1 MLDETRKHYFR
12 IANTTIFNTQF
23 EDIFIEIFN
32 KNIKV
37 TKTRQYN
44 ISKRNIIVRL
54 ICESTIKIIL
64 KKTHTRRL
72 DTIRARRA
80 LYNREKTRNIN

>member
-32 KNIKV
+32 KNIEI

-44 ISKRNIIVRL
+44 ILERNKIVRL
-54 ICESTIKIIL
+54 TCESIIKIIS
-64 KKTHTRRL
+64 KKTYTRKF